1 MWWGAGGLLV
11 LVILAVGYPVLSR
24 SSGGASPAGGGEV
37 PGMGGLPSTSGITDL
52 TTMPLEEQAT
62 VLFNR
67 VMMSNSAGN
76 TDDVAFF
83 LPKALVIHEQL
94 DPLDPDGLYH
104 YALLLMVGDDPEG
117 ALAKAL
123 RGLEEVPDYLLLL
136 AIAGEASAALGDTA
150 AAQDFYSHF
159 LEVYDVE
166 MELMRFGYDH
176 HQQILPV
183 YREEAAIFLGR

>member
-1 MWWGAGGLLV
+1 
-11 LVILAVGYPVLSR
+11 
-24 SSGGASPAGGGEV
+24 
-37 PGMGGLPSTSGITDL
+37 MGGLPSTSGITDL

-117 ALAKAL
+117 ALAKAFRGWRRCRITSCCWPL
-123 RGLEEVPDYLLLL
+123 RARRRQLSETPRLPR
-136 AIAGEASAALGDTA
+136 ISMPI
-150 AAQDFYSHF
+150 FW
-159 LEVYDVE
+159 
-166 MELMRFGYDH
+166 RFTTW
-176 HQQILPV
+176 
-183 YREEAAIFLGR
+183 RWS